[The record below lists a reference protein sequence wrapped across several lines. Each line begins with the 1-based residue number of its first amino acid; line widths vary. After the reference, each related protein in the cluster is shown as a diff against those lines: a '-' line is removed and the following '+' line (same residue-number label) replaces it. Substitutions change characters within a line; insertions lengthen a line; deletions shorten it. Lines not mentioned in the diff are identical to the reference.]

1 MKELKSIRH
10 QIEDLSYS
18 QTKLIDLG
26 FKKVRVTRMVYEYE
40 LETRTRILNNIY
52 TQESIILKL
61 ETLSKNESYE
71 VENLEEEGEYYE
83 TNF

>member
-1 MKELKSIRH
+1 MKELKSIKH
-10 QIEDLSYS
+10 QIEELSFS
-18 QTKLIDLG
+18 QTKLINLG

-61 ETLSKNESYE
+61 ETLKKNESYKI
-71 VENLEEEGEYYE
+71 ENLEEEGEYYE